1 MSGEGL
7 RHTADPAPEVQSS
20 LPVSRVLDC
29 LEPAHELVHLDHSRL
44 EELADVP
51 AAEALARQSE
61 DGPEGIL
68 PPERLPIGSKTAKV

>member
-1 MSGEGL
+1 
-7 RHTADPAPEVQSS
+7 
-20 LPVSRVLDC
+20 LDG
-29 LEPAHELVHLDHSRL
+29 LEPADELVHLVHSRL

-68 PPERLPIGSKTAKV
+68 LPERLPIGSKTAKV